1 MIPNNHKKDY
11 QDFNTA
17 EKIAF
22 NLKPNQIRKVMYGKF
37 MACNFNGHKVIWR
50 EENHVKENGTLL
62 YDGEV
67 WKFRTVNPNFETL
80 S

>member
-1 MIPNNHKKDY
+1 
-11 QDFNTA
+11 
-17 EKIAF
+17 
-22 NLKPNQIRKVMYGKF
+22 MYGKC